1 MTKPEMPHP
10 NSMEAVMRHRIK
22 FAGAIILIILFFSI
36 SASAATTEQNQI
48 SQEIADTLSTESV
61 NQFIS
66 KVNQE
71 LGEDIPLITTES
83 LQNIAGKGL
92 NPDWHSLWRAALSR
106 LFREFTTNISLMG
119 KLLFLAVLCS
129 LLQNLHSSFN
139 GRGVSMLAYSICFIF
154 LMVLVLNAFYNVIG
168 VARQS
173 VEYMIGFMQAMLPL
187 LMSLLAGVGAVT
199 SVALFT
205 PFMLFVI
212 SAASIVV
219 KDMVLP
225 LLMVT
230 ALIECVN
237 YLSDQYKLSNL
248 AGVLKQSGMVVLG
261 LTLVIFIGIISIQS
275 VVGSVADGI
284 TLRTAK
290 YATATFIPVV
300 GKMFADTVELVMGA
314 SLLIKNAVG
323 VVGVTAVAMMCA
335 LPVVKLISLIAVI
348 KLTGALVQPM
358 GAEKMAKCL
367 DTVGNNLML
376 VLAAVLTAALMFFLS
391 ITMIIG
397 AGNVTMMLR

>member
-1 MTKPEMPHP
+1 MQK
-10 NSMEAVMRHRIK
+10 RILLCLVLLLLIVPLPV
-22 FAGAIILIILFFSI
+22 GASPIEEGTI
-36 SASAATTEQNQI
+36 SK
-48 SQEIADTLSTESV
+48 EITQTLSTESV
-61 NQFIS
+61 NQFIAN
-66 KVNQE
+66 VNKE
-71 LGEDIPLITTES
+71 LSEDIPLLNQDS
-83 LQNIAGKGL
+83 LQDIARKGL
-92 NPDWHSLWRAALSR
+92 TLDWEGLWRSAMAR
-106 LFREFTTNISLMG
+106 LFREFAANLNLMG
-119 KLLFLAVLCS
+119 KLLFLAVMCA

-139 GRGVSMLAYSICFIF
+139 LSGVSMLAYSICFVF
-154 LMVLVLNAFYNVIG
+154 LMVLVLNAFYNVIL

-173 VEYMIGFMQAMLPL
+173 VEYMIGFMQALLPL
-187 LMSLLAGVGAVT
+187 LMSLLAGVGALT

-212 SAASIVV
+212 SVTGVIV

-248 AGVLKQSGMVVLG
+248 AGVLKQTGMVVLG
-261 LTLVIFIGIISIQS
+261 LTLVIFIGVISIQS

-314 SLLIKNAVG
+314 SLLIKNAIG
-323 VVGVTAVAMMCA
+323 VIGVLAVATFCI

-348 KLTGALVQPM
+348 KISGALVQPM
-358 GAEKMAKCL
+358 GAERMANCL

-376 VLAAVLTAALMFFLS
+376 VLGAVLTAALMFFLS
-391 ITMIIG
+391 ITIIIG
-397 AGNVTMMLR
+397 TGNVTMMLR

>member
-1 MTKPEMPHP
+1 MHSP
-10 NSMEAVMRHRIK
+10 IK
-22 FAGAIILIILFFSI
+22 MFCLLLLLLLLPCPAGASP
-36 SASAATTEQNQI
+36 TDGQI
-48 SQEIADTLSTESV
+48 GQEIMNTLSTDSV
-61 NQFIS
+61 NQFINQ
-66 KVNQE
+66 VNQE
-71 LGEDIPLITTES
+71 LGEDIPMINPES
-83 LQNIAGKGL
+83 LQNAASQGL
-92 NPDWHSLWRAALSR
+92 SLDWQSLWKAVVTKF
-106 LFREFTTNISLMG
+106 FREFTLNLNLMG
-119 KLLFLAVLCS
+119 KLLFLAVLCA

-139 GRGVSMLAYSICFIF
+139 SSGISLLAYSICFIF
-154 LMVLVLNAFYNVIG
+154 LMVLVLNAFYNAVL

-173 VEYMIGFMQAMLPL
+173 VEYMIGFMQAMLPV
-187 LMSLLAGVGAVT
+187 MISLLAGVGAVT
-199 SVALFT
+199 SVALFS

-212 SAASIVV
+212 GATGLVV

-230 ALIECVN
+230 ALIECIN
-237 YLSDQYKLSNL
+237 YLSEQYKLSNL
-248 AGVLKQSGMVVLG
+248 ASLMKQSGMVVLG
-261 LTLVIFIGIISIQS
+261 LTLVLFIGIISIQS

-323 VVGVTAVAMMCA
+323 VIGVIAVTTLCA
-335 LPVVKLISLIAVI
+335 LPVVKLFTLIAVF
-348 KLTGALVQPM
+348 KLTGALIQPM

-367 DTVGNNLML
+367 ETIGNNLLL
-376 VLAAVLTAALMFFLS
+376 VLGAVLTVALMFFLS

>member
-1 MTKPEMPHP
+1 
-10 NSMEAVMRHRIK
+10 MRQ
-22 FAGAIILIILFFSI
+22 ILISGAMILLLLFVTNSV
-36 SASAATTEQNQI
+36 SASAAEQTPI
-48 SQEIADTLSTESV
+48 SHEIFDSLSTESV

-66 KVNQE
+66 KVNKE
-71 LGEDIPLITTES
+71 LDEDIPLINHET
-83 LQNIAGKGL
+83 LQNIASKGL
-92 NPDWHSLWRAALSR
+92 SFDWDSLWRAGVTR
-106 LFREFTTNISLMG
+106 LFKEFTNNLSLMG

-139 GRGVSMLAYSICFIF
+139 NRGVSMLAYSICFIF
-154 LMVLVLNAFYNVIG
+154 LMVLVLNAFYNVIN
-168 VARQS
+168 VARNS
-173 VEYMIGFMQAMLPL
+173 VEYMVGFMQAMLPL

-212 SAASIVV
+212 SAASVV
-219 KDMVLP
+219 VRDMVLP

-237 YLSDQYKLSNL
+237 YLSDKYKLSNL
-248 AGVLKQSGMVVLG
+248 AGVLKQCGMVVLG

-323 VVGVTAVAMMCA
+323 VVGVLAIVVMCA
-335 LPVVKLISLIAVI
+335 LPVVKLISLIAII
-348 KLTGALVQPM
+348 KITGALVQPM
-358 GAEKMAKCL
+358 GAAEMAKCL

-376 VLAAVLTAALMFFLS
+376 VLAAVLTVALMFFLS

-397 AGNVTMMLR
+397 AGNVSMMLR

>member
-1 MTKPEMPHP
+1 MHSQVK
-10 NSMEAVMRHRIK
+10 NFCA
-22 FAGAIILIILFFSI
+22 ALLILLLASCPVWASPINENPI
-36 SASAATTEQNQI
+36 SH
-48 SQEIADTLSTESV
+48 EIAQTLSTESV
-61 NQFIS
+61 NQYIRN
-66 KVNQE
+66 VNKE
-71 LGEDIPLITTES
+71 LGEDIPLISPDT
-83 LQNIAGKGL
+83 LKNIAGKGL
-92 NPDWHSLWRAALSR
+92 SLDWQTLLQAALSR
-106 LFREFTTNISLMG
+106 LFREFTTNLSLMG
-119 KLLFLAVLCS
+119 KLLFLAVLCA

-139 GRGVSMLAYSICFIF
+139 SSGVSLLAYSICFIF
-154 LMVLVLNAFYNVIG
+154 LMVLVLNAFYNVIL

-187 LMSLLAGVGAVT
+187 MMSLLAGVGAIT

-212 SAASIVV
+212 GITGVVV

-248 AGVLKQSGMVVLG
+248 VGVLKQSGMVVLG
-261 LTLVIFIGIISIQS
+261 LTLVVFIGVISIQS

-323 VVGVTAVAMMCA
+323 VVGVLAVVTLCA
-335 LPVVKLISLIAVI
+335 LPVVKLISLITVI
-348 KLTGALVQPM
+348 KVTGALVQPM

-376 VLAAVLTAALMFFLS
+376 ILGAVLTVALMFFLS